1 MTLLRACSIVLLIAP
16 VECRIVLAQH
26 GDQDLSV
33 SERAYIASRIY
44 SSIECYFAHRAG
56 IADLDTDSAF
66 RSYLDKALTAK
77 GRLEFDLATQ
87 EFIARLRNKHTQFDD
102 RWLYRNHGQPLG
114 FWVAPVEGKWVIT
127 RAHDDRL
134 RRGDVIRAI
143 DGVAIETFVR
153 DKRRYIAASSERI
166 ARSLLFDR
174 AYLFPRRFALE
185 LEDGRKIAIER
196 VAPSDAPAQEARAPA
211 SEGRWVTEGSV
222 AYIKIPGFNHANFE
236 KTAIEFVGRYRGSQ
250 CLIIDVRSNGGGSTP
265 HELLRELMNREWRD
279 WATSTPSLVAL
290 HRAQGRLPHN

>member
-77 GRLEFDLATQ
+77 GRLQFDLATQ
-87 EFIARLRNKHTQFDD
+87 EFIARFRNKHTQFDD

-127 RAHDDRL
+127 RARDDRL

-143 DGVAIETFVR
+143 DGVAIEAFVR

-166 ARSLLFDR
+166 ARSLLFDPCISVPPAPRTRVGGWPKDGCTKR
-174 AYLFPRRFALE
+174 ASLRRT
-185 LEDGRKIAIER
+185 
-196 VAPSDAPAQEARAPA
+196 AQEARAPA

-236 KTAIEFVGRYRGSQ
+236 KTAIEFVGRYQDCQ

-290 HRAQGRLPHN
+290 RRA